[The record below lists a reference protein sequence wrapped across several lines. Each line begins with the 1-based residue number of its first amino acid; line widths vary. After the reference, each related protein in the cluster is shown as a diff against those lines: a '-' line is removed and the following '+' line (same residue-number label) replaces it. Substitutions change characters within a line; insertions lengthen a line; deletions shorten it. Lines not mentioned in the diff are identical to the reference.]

1 MEAAL
6 AVSPRQ
12 RRVKPGR
19 REARAGWYE
28 PLDWVLVRSPLLPFR
43 RYLELEEDERA
54 ELPTALEEPRV
65 RRALSVASPAL
76 FERLASEPSSAGAGR
91 RRRLAALR
99 YLIRM
104 ATRPTPYGL
113 NAGVALGRWGER
125 TDLELADGDTVRARL
140 DMSLV
145 ANLVAELE
153 GRLEVVRE
161 LRLETHPLVSIRAGR
176 AFLPERFHEDG
187 DAVQVSVR
195 ATRPAVRALLL
206 ADGEPAGFADVAE
219 TLETEFPRA
228 GRRRVEEL
236 LHTLVRE
243 GLILTELR
251 PPLTGGDPVRRLL
264 QVLEPIE
271 AARPERERL
280 VEAMAACERW
290 NELDYEAG
298 AAHFPA
304 LLDAA
309 RAVAAVPDRIPPVR
323 VDMRQEL
330 AGDAINREVAEETA
344 RAAELLLRLSPLTS
358 GAASLNG
365 YRDRFV
371 ERYGPGTEVPLLELV
386 DPETGLGL
394 VDLLPDY
401 RSRDPVDDDARR
413 RDRRLLALASGALK
427 DGALSVELDA
437 DAIAELET
445 GADEDAVGPTLE
457 LAVFVTAGSR
467 EDVDNGGFQVVVSP
481 MLGSYAAGRILG
493 RFAYLFG
500 ERAERAL
507 REAAARDDHQRGLP
521 AELVYQPERPWLN
534 NVMIRPG
541 VRAHEIP
548 VGAAPGVGR
557 DGVIPVDEL
566 LVGVSGDSFHLR
578 WPAGGTYVDVCEGH
592 MLNPKAAPAV
602 AAFLALMRNAGRP
615 ILSPFMWGSA
625 RALPRLPRVESGRV
639 VLAPASWHPP
649 FSESGLDA
657 DDRERFAEALRSWGA
672 EWQLPRRVFAG
683 QGDQRLLIDLEDP
696 DQVELL
702 RGLVAGRKGDAEV
715 ILQEALPGAD
725 SAWLPGPGG
734 GFLVEL
740 AVPLARRRRGE
751 PADERALPPA
761 AQAPPARAART
772 RPPGSEWLYAKLYTG
787 GNTAAQLIGNGL
799 RDFTAEALGAGLADD
814 WFFIRYED
822 EQGPHLRVRFRGD
835 PARLRELLA
844 PRLYAWAAELIEQ
857 GVCRSLALDTYEREL
872 ERYGGEQATEV
883 AEAVFGVDSRLVAG
897 VIGLDLK
904 TAGADVLLP
913 VLTLECLLTGLGL
926 DAPQR
931 LDWCSTRTG
940 ARHEVVEEWRENKDA
955 LRALLGSAAGPH
967 GLGSEPLA
975 ALLDDFVAK
984 LRPHGERLDGLRARG
999 ALSWPDADVL
1009 HASFVHMHCN
1019 RLLGIDHTAERR
1031 SVGLLHRTLD
1041 TLARAPLAP
1050 PA

>member
-1 MEAAL
+1 M
-6 AVSPRQ
+6 
-12 RRVKPGR
+12 
-19 REARAGWYE
+19 
-28 PLDWVLVRSPLLPFR
+28 
-43 RYLELEEDERA
+43 
-54 ELPTALEEPRV
+54 
-65 RRALSVASPAL
+65 
-76 FERLASEPSSAGAGR
+76 
-91 RRRLAALR
+91 
-99 YLIRM
+99 
-104 ATRPTPYGL
+104 
-113 NAGVALGRWGER
+113 
-125 TDLELADGDTVRARL
+125 
-140 DMSLV
+140 
-145 ANLVAELE
+145 
-153 GRLEVVRE
+153 
-161 LRLETHPLVSIRAGR
+161 
-176 AFLPERFHEDG
+176 
-187 DAVQVSVR
+187 QVSVR

-206 ADGEPAGFADVAE
+206 ADGEPVGFADVAE
-219 TLETEFPRA
+219 TLETEFASA
-228 GRRRVEEL
+228 GRKRVEEL

-243 GLILTELR
+243 GLFLTELR

-264 QVLEPIE
+264 HVLEPID

-280 VEAMAACERW
+280 VEATAACERW
-290 NELDYEAG
+290 NELGYEAG
-298 AAHFPA
+298 AEHFPA
-304 LLDAA
+304 LLDSAS
-309 RAVAAVPDRIPPVR
+309 AVATVPDRIPPVR
-323 VDMRQEL
+323 VDMRREL

-344 RAAELLLRLSPLTS
+344 RAAELLLRLSPLAS

-371 ERYGPGTEVPLLELV
+371 ERYGPDTEVPLLELV

-413 RDRRLLALASGALK
+413 RDRQLLALASGALK

-467 EDVDNGGFQVVVSP
+467 EDVDNGAFQVVVSP

-500 ERAERAL
+500 EPAERAL

-557 DGVIPVDEL
+557 EGVIPADEL

-625 RALPRLPRVESGRV
+625 RVLPRLPRVESGRV

-649 FSESGLDA
+649 FDESGLNG

-672 EWQLPRRVFAG
+672 EWLLPRRVFAG

-702 RGLVAGRKGDAEV
+702 RGLVAGRKGDVEV
-715 ILQEALPGAD
+715 ILQEALPGVD

-751 PADERALPPA
+751 SADQRALPPA
-761 AQAPPARAART
+761 RQAPPARAART

-787 GNTAAQLIGNGL
+787 GNTAVELIGNGL

-814 WFFIRYED
+814 WFFIRYKD
-822 EQGPHLRVRFRGD
+822 DHGPHLRVRFRGE
-835 PARLRELLA
+835 PARLSERLPARDACYASGRGADRAGRLPLA
-844 PRLYAWAAELIEQ
+844 RARHVRPRA
-857 GVCRSLALDTYEREL
+857 RALRRRAGD
-872 ERYGGEQATEV
+872 GGRR
-883 AEAVFGVDSRLVAG
+883 G
-897 VIGLDLK
+897 GLRRGQPARGRGDRARPEGA
-904 TAGADVLLP
+904 AGADVLLP
-913 VLTLECLLTGLGL
+913 VLTLERLLTGLGL
-926 DAPQR
+926 DAPPAR
-931 LDWCSTRTG
+931 STG
-940 ARHEVVEEWRENKDA
+940 APRARARDSRVVEEWREHKDA
-955 LRALLGSAAGPH
+955 LRATASGSAALGPS
-967 GLGSEPLA
+967 LPRPSEPLA

-984 LRPHGERLDGLRARG
+984 LRPHGERLNGGCERRARLAPMPTRSTPASSTCTATGCSASTSRPSAAASDCSTERSTAWPAPRWRRRHEARVARAPVGCGRASARARLRARWG
-999 ALSWPDADVL
+999 
-1009 HASFVHMHCN
+1009 
-1019 RLLGIDHTAERR
+1019 RG
-1031 SVGLLHRTLD
+1031 
-1041 TLARAPLAP
+1041 
-1050 PA
+1050 